1 MNSANLH
8 PALARHLQQR
18 LKAFEEGFR
27 HNLAIIGL
35 PGSGKTFQ
43 LQQLLIR
50 PHPSTM
56 LIYCPLYQES
66 CRSFVKRLL
75 AAILQ
80 AGLASSPSTP
90 HETTATAANQ
100 SLEGL
105 LRAAEP
111 RLPRTVAAMRPIEAL
126 VTRRCFSDAFN
137 RTLDTIP
144 MLIEERRQSCVV
156 ILDEFLFLEALGF
169 VHAFHELGKRVMTW
183 PNTLFILS
191 SSSPFRARNI
201 LRERLHLLFG
211 QFELLTLPTVDAPA
225 AAGWMQQE
233 LKGLRG
239 AKWLSPFLMQWL
251 GASPWYLT
259 VFLKRL
265 KELATLRKSREV
277 TEPLFLQ
284 TAWDLLGSPE
294 GTLHQWCVSRTTAV
308 AHRRLGARAL
318 DALIQVAQGA
328 RTMTEI
334 GRRIGRGGLS
344 EALQVLVEEDLA
356 QRNGTCWMVMDPVL
370 RCWLSTVFSAQRLE
384 AQPNDVD
391 VRQSFET
398 HLRELWNRWI
408 QAQQLSFSKQVEEL
422 FAKFSDET
430 VSLDSK
436 TGRLPKF
443 QTVRIQPAQSPAAPS
458 GVYLVADGP
467 GRRWC
472 ASIQEDVVDE
482 NAVTGFEAFCRSQTP
497 KPARKVLVT
506 KTGLDQDVKV
516 LAKTSSMWVW
526 EAEELQTLLRLYEH
540 R

>member
-1 MNSANLH
+1 MNSVNLR
-8 PALARHLQQR
+8 PALASHLQQR
-18 LKAFEEGFR
+18 VTAFEDGFR
-27 HNLAIIGL
+27 HNLAIIAP

-43 LQQLLIR
+43 LQQLLLR
-50 PHPSTM
+50 PRAATM
-56 LIYCPLYQES
+56 LMYCPLYQES
-66 CRSFVKRLL
+66 CRSFVKRFL

-80 AGLASSPSTP
+80 AGLASPASTP
-90 HETTATAANQ
+90 HEATLAVTNQ
-100 SLEGL
+100 LLEGL

-126 VTRRCFSDAFN
+126 VARRCFSDAFN

-144 MLIEERRQSCVV
+144 MLIEERQQSCVV
-156 ILDEFLFLEALGF
+156 ILDEFLFLEELGF

-183 PNTLFILS
+183 PKVLFILS

-211 QFELLTLPTVDAPA
+211 QFELLTLTAVDAHTA
-225 AAGWMQQE
+225 SGWMRQG

-239 AKWLSPFLMQWL
+239 TDWLSPFLMQWL
-251 GASPWYLT
+251 GAYPRYLT

-265 KELATLRKSREV
+265 KELATLRKTREF
-277 TEPLFLQ
+277 TESLFLH

-294 GTLHQWCVSRTTAV
+294 GTLHQWCVSRTAAV
-308 AHRRLGARAL
+308 AHGRLGARAL

-356 QRNGTCWMVMDPVL
+356 QRNGTCWMVTDPVL

-384 AQPNDVD
+384 AQPNDTD
-391 VRQSFET
+391 VRQSFDT

-408 QAQQLSFSKQVEEL
+408 QAYQLSFSKRVEAL

-443 QTVRIQPAQSPAAPS
+443 QTLHIQPTNTSNE

-472 ASIQEDVVDE
+472 AAIQEHPVDE
-482 NAVTGFEAFCRSQTP
+482 NVVAGFEAFCRLQTP
-497 KPARKVLVT
+497 KPARKILVT
-506 KTGLDQDVKV
+506 KAGLDHHVKV

-526 EAEELQTLLRLYEH
+526 EAEELQTLLKLYEH
-540 R
+540 L